1 MPTFRNLDEIKKY
14 VEKNAGTIKLSNGK
28 TIGQI
33 LLNESRRLKGLITKH
48 IGIYY
53 ASYRPV
59 YPYRDRTFDLINSL
73 RIEDMQKNG
82 NELTVRVYFDQQTA
96 THPSVV
102 KDGEPGFTPILIDQG
117 WEVKKDVWFKDIH
130 MFGHFEGAGFIKAAI
145 NEYNAQNPYGFKIR
159 VEYTP
164 YSNLN
169 FET

>member
-1 MPTFRNLDEIKKY
+1 MPTFKNLDEIKKY

-33 LLNESRRLKGLITKH
+33 LQNESRRLKGLITKH

-53 ASYRPV
+53 AAYDPT
-59 YPYRDRTFDLINSL
+59 YRDRTHRLINSL
-73 RIEDMQKNG
+73 RIEDMKQHG
-82 NELTVRVYFDQQTA
+82 NQLSVRVYFDEPTA
-96 THPSVV
+96 TQPSVV
-102 KDGEPGFTPILIDQG
+102 PGGAPGFTPILIDQG

-130 MFGHFEGAGFIKAAI
+130 MFGHFEGTGFIKAAVD
-145 NEYNAQNPYGFKIR
+145 EYNANNPYGFKIQ

-169 FET
+169 FGT